1 MKKFLTIA
9 AATLFAMSVTAC
21 NTIRGAGQDVEEAGE
36 TIQDA
41 SD

>member
-9 AATLFAMSVTAC
+9 AATLFAMSVAAC
-21 NTIRGAGQDVEEAGE
+21 NTIRGAGQDVEDAGE

-41 SD
+41 AD